1 MGLFSIQ
8 TITALIEAVTGGA
21 DIGRREPIGKYRTG
35 PQLEQ
40 FLGAAGI
47 ELHIGNSSRVPSVR
61 HVITQANEMSTD
73 AIVRLIEQVADPRE
87 YLELPGKG
95 NSVVEYLNARL
106 NGDGFELKEI
116 SGKCKLTKLGTTGA
130 AAIALTKMANQLA
143 FESVQADFERA
154 LTQAETDPEDAVT
167 SACSTLES
175 VYKCLLDE
183 MKQSYP
189 SNQDI
194 AGLAQ
199 AVENSLNL
207 SPGREDIEPDIKR
220 ILGGLANVSRGIGA
234 LRTHCGDA
242 HGRGKG
248 VNRIDSRIARLAI
261 HSASTTALFFIETWQ
276 KKIRVNPC

>member
-8 TITALIEAVTGGA
+8 TITALIDVVTGGS
-21 DIGRREPIGKYRTG
+21 GYSREKPVGNYRSG
-35 PQLEQ
+35 PQLEL

-61 HVITQANEMSTD
+61 QVITQANEMNTD

-87 YLELPGKG
+87 YLDSPEKC
-95 NSVVEYLNARL
+95 NSVTEYLNARL
-106 NGDGFELKEI
+106 NGDGYELKEI
-116 SGKCKLTKLGTTGA
+116 SGKYRLMKLGTKGA

-154 LTQAETDPEDAVT
+154 LNQAETDPEDAVT

-183 MKQSYP
+183 MKQPYP

-199 AVENSLNL
+199 AVENNLNL
-207 SPGREDIEPDIKR
+207 SPGREDIEPDVRR
-220 ILGGLANVSRGIGA
+220 ILGGLANVSRGIGS
-234 LRTHCGDA
+234 LRTHCRDA
-242 HGRGKG
+242 HGHGKS

-261 HSASTTALFFIETWQ
+261 HSASTVALFFIETWQ
-276 KKIRVNPC
+276 KKI